1 MQTERH
7 GFQAEVSRLL
17 DIVAHSLYS
26 DKSVF
31 LRELVSNAS
40 DACDKLRYLA
50 LTQPGLLKD
59 DPELKV
65 TIAID
70 KTGRQLT
77 IADNGI
83 GMDREDLINNLGTI
97 ARSGSAKFM
106 EELSQQAAG
115 GNGSAEGKTEGK
127 TAGNGKQDEKNLSL
141 IGQFGVGFYAAF
153 MVADKV
159 EVLSKKAGDSQAWLW
174 TSDGKGEFT
183 LEQAEKAGRGTEIIL
198 HLRADAGDYLDAT
211 KLSGIVAKYSDHI
224 QLPIHVTGDGEP
236 RKVNQGAALWT
247 RSKSEI
253 TPEQY
258 REFYHHVA
266 HAFDEPWA
274 TLHFKAEGK
283 IDYTGLLFIPSTKP
297 FDLFNPD
304 RKQALKLYVKRV
316 FITDHCEE
324 VLPHWLRFV
333 KGLVDSEDLP
343 LNISREMLQQNPVLT
358 MIRSGLVKRVLG
370 DLGKKAENEKEAYA
384 AFWENFGAVL
394 KEGLYEDPDQR
405 EALLKLARFRST
417 AGDDLVSLAEY
428 IGRMKDGQNAIY
440 YITGDSLEAVAKSA
454 QLEGYRA
461 KGVEVLLLTDPID
474 EFWIPAVETFD
485 GKDFKSVTR
494 GGADLDKVKAA
505 DAKADEKKPAAEG
518 IDNLI
523 ALMKLSLKDAVKDV
537 RLSSRLTDSAVCLV
551 ADDGDMDMHLARLLK
566 QHRQLSATMP
576 RVLEINGSHPLVAAL
591 AKAVS
596 AGGKNDAVTDVSWLL
611 LDQAKLQEGESLSD
625 PNAFGQRL
633 TALLQKVF

>member
-1 MQTERH
+1 MQMERH

-50 LTQPGLLKD
+50 LTEPGLIKE
-59 DPELKV
+59 DPEFKV
-65 TIAID
+65 TINID
-70 KTGRQLT
+70 KEKRQLT
-77 IADNGI
+77 VADNGI
-83 GMDREDLINNLGTI
+83 GMNHDDLIANLGTI

-106 EELSQQAAG
+106 EELAASKANG
-115 GNGSAEGKTEGK
+115 GGETGDG
-127 TAGNGKQDEKNLSL
+127 DKNVSL

-159 EVLSKKAGDSQAWLW
+159 EVVSRKAGEDQAWRW
-174 TSDGKGEFT
+174 ISDGKGEFT
-183 LEQAEKAGRGTEIIL
+183 VEPAEKAGRGSDIIL
-198 HLRADAGDYLDAT
+198 HLRADAGDYLDAA
-211 KLSGIVAKYSDHI
+211 KLTTIISKYSDHI
-224 QLPIHVTGDGEP
+224 QLPIHLTGDGEP
-236 RKVNQGAALWT
+236 RKINQGAALWT

-253 TPEQY
+253 TAEQY
-258 REFYHHVA
+258 RDFYRHVA

-343 LNISREMLQQNPVLT
+343 LNISREMLQQNPILT
-358 MIRSGLVKRVLG
+358 LIRGGLVKRVLAE
-370 DLGKKAENEKEAYA
+370 LGKKAENDAEAYRS
-384 AFWENFGAVL
+384 FWENFGAVL
-394 KEGLYEDPDQR
+394 KEGIYEEADHR

-417 AGDDLVSLAEY
+417 KSGTENELVSLADY
-428 IGRMKDGQNAIY
+428 IGRMQEGQDAIY
-440 YITGDSLEAVAKSA
+440 YITGDSLDAVAKSA
-454 QLEGYRA
+454 QLEGYKA

-474 EFWIPAVETFD
+474 EFWIPAVEKFD
-485 GKDFKSVTR
+485 GKEFKSVTR
-494 GGADLDKVKAA
+494 GGADLDKVKASA
-505 DAKADEKKPAAEG
+505 DAKPEEKKPAAEG
-518 IDNLI
+518 IDNLV
-523 ALMKLSLKDAVKDV
+523 ALMKLTLKESVKDV

-551 ADDGDMDMHLARLLK
+551 ADAGDMDMRLARLLK
-566 QHRQLSATMP
+566 QHRQLDATLP
-576 RVLEINGSHPLVAAL
+576 RVLEINGSHPLIAAL

-596 AGGKNDAVTDVSWLL
+596 SGAKKDAVGDASWVL
-611 LDQAKLQEGESLSD
+611 LDQAKLQEGETLSD
-625 PNAFGQRL
+625 PAAFGQRL
-633 TALLQKVF
+633 SSLLQQVF

>member
-1 MQTERH
+1 MQMETH

-17 DIVAHSLYS
+17 DIVAHALYS

-50 LTQPGLLKD
+50 LTEPGLIKE
-59 DPELKV
+59 DPEFKV

-70 KTGRQLT
+70 QAKRQLT

-83 GMDREDLINNLGTI
+83 GMSREDLINNLGTI

-106 EELSQQAAG
+106 EELSAAKAG
-115 GNGSAEGKTEGK
+115 GDGDKS
-127 TAGNGKQDEKNLSL
+127 LSL

-159 EVLSKKAGDSQAWLW
+159 EVLSRKAGETQAWLW

-183 LEQAEKAGRGTEIIL
+183 VASAEKAGRGSDIIL
-198 HLRADAGDYLDAT
+198 HLRDDAGDFLNAG
-211 KLSGIVAKYSDHI
+211 KLGAIITKYSDHI
-224 QLPIHVTGDGEP
+224 QLPIHLTGDGEP
-236 RKVNQGAALWT
+236 RKINQGAALWA
-247 RSKSEI
+247 RSKSEV
-253 TPEQY
+253 TAEQY
-258 REFYHHVA
+258 RDFYRHVA

-283 IDYTGLLFIPSTKP
+283 IDYTGLLFIPSAKP
-297 FDLFNPD
+297 MDLFNPD

-343 LNISREMLQQNPVLT
+343 LNISREMLQQNPILT
-358 MIRSGLVKRVLG
+358 MIRGGLVKRVLG
-370 DLGKKAENEKEAYA
+370 ELTKKAENEAEAYR

-394 KEGLYEDPDQR
+394 KEGIYEEAEHR
-405 EALLKLARFRST
+405 EALLKLTRFRST
-417 AGDDLVSLAEY
+417 KSEGDNLVSLADY
-428 IGRMKDGQNAIY
+428 VGRMQAGQEAIY
-440 YITGDSLEAVAKSA
+440 YITGDSLEAVSRSA

-474 EFWIPAVETFD
+474 EFWIPAVEKFD
-485 GKDFKSVTR
+485 GKEFKSVTR
-494 GGADLDKVKAA
+494 GGADLDRIKDAD
-505 DAKADEKKPAAEG
+505 DAKKTEKKPAAAG
-518 IDNLI
+518 IDSLI
-523 ALMKLSLKDAVKDV
+523 ALMKLTLSDSVKDV

-551 ADDGDMDMHLARLLK
+551 ADEGDMDMRLARLLK
-566 QHRQLSATMP
+566 QHRQLDNALP
-576 RVLEINGSHPLVAAL
+576 RVLEINGSHPLIEAL
-591 AKAVS
+591 SKAVS
-596 AGGKNDAVTDVSWLL
+596 SGDKKDAVGDASWVL

-625 PNAFGQRL
+625 PAAFGQRL
-633 TALLQKVF
+633 AKLLQQVF

>member
-1 MQTERH
+1 MQMERH

-40 DACDKLRYLA
+40 DACDKLRYLS
-50 LTQPGLLKD
+50 LTEPGLIKD
-59 DPELKV
+59 DPEFKV
-65 TIAID
+65 TIQLD
-70 KTGRQLT
+70 KDKRLLT

-83 GMDREDLINNLGTI
+83 GMNHDDLISHLGTI

-106 EELSQQAAG
+106 EELAATKASG
-115 GNGSAEGKTEGK
+115 GEAKEGG
-127 TAGNGKQDEKNLSL
+127 DKNVSL

-159 EVLSKKAGDSQAWLW
+159 EVVSRKAGEAQAWRW

-183 LEQAEKAGRGTEIIL
+183 VEPAEKEGRGTDIIL
-198 HLRADAGDYLDAT
+198 HLRTDADEFLNAGRLGT
-211 KLSGIVAKYSDHI
+211 IISKYSDHI
-224 QLPIHVTGDGEP
+224 QLPIHLTGDGEP
-236 RKVNQGAALWT
+236 RKINQGAALWA

-253 TPEQY
+253 TEEQY
-258 REFYHHVA
+258 RDFYRHVA
-266 HAFDEPWA
+266 HAFDDPWA

-297 FDLFNPD
+297 IDLFNPD
-304 RKQALKLYVKRV
+304 RKQALKLYVKRI

-343 LNISREMLQQNPVLT
+343 LNISREMLQQNPILT
-358 MIRSGLVKRVLG
+358 LIRGGLVKRVLG
-370 DLGKKAENEKEAYA
+370 ELGKKAENDREAYKV
-384 AFWENFGAVL
+384 FWENFGAVL
-394 KEGLYEDPDQR
+394 KEGIYEEAEQR

-417 AGDDLVSLAEY
+417 KSDGENELVSLADY
-428 IGRMKDGQNAIY
+428 VGRMQEGQEAIY
-440 YITGDSLEAVAKSA
+440 YITGDNLDAVAKSA
-454 QLEGYRA
+454 QLEGYKA

-474 EFWIPAVETFD
+474 EFWIPAVEKFD
-485 GKDFKSVTR
+485 GKEFKSVTR
-494 GGADLDKVKAA
+494 GGADLDKVKAPA
-505 DAKADEKKPAAEG
+505 DAKAPEKKPAAEG

-523 ALMKLSLKDAVKDV
+523 ALMKLTLKDTVKDV

-551 ADDGDMDMHLARLLK
+551 ADEGDMDMRLARLLK
-566 QHRQLSATMP
+566 QHRQLDATLQ
-576 RVLEINGSHPLVAAL
+576 RVLEINGSHPLIAAL

-596 AGGKNDAVTDVSWLL
+596 SGSKTDAVGDASWVL
-611 LDQAKLQEGESLSD
+611 LDQAKLQEGETLSD
-625 PNAFGQRL
+625 PAAFGQRL
-633 TALLQKVF
+633 SSLLQQVF

>member
-1 MQTERH
+1 MQMERH

-40 DACDKLRYLA
+40 DACDKLRYLS
-50 LTQPGLLKD
+50 LTEPGLIKD
-59 DPELKV
+59 DPEFKV
-65 TIAID
+65 TIQLD
-70 KTGRQLT
+70 KDKRLLT

-83 GMDREDLINNLGTI
+83 GMNHDDLISHLGTI

-106 EELSQQAAG
+106 EELAATKASG
-115 GNGSAEGKTEGK
+115 GDAKEGG
-127 TAGNGKQDEKNLSL
+127 DKNVSL

-159 EVLSKKAGDSQAWLW
+159 EVLSRKAGETQAWRW

-183 LEQAEKAGRGTEIIL
+183 VEPAEKTGRGTDIVL
-198 HLRADAGDYLDAT
+198 HLRADADEFLNAGRLGT
-211 KLSGIVAKYSDHI
+211 IISKYSDHI
-224 QLPIHVTGDGEP
+224 QLPIHLTGDGEP
-236 RKVNQGAALWT
+236 RKINQGAALWA

-253 TPEQY
+253 TEEQY
-258 REFYHHVA
+258 RDFYRHVA

-297 FDLFNPD
+297 IDLFNPD
-304 RKQALKLYVKRV
+304 RKQALKLYVKRI

-343 LNISREMLQQNPVLT
+343 LNISREMLQQNPILT
-358 MIRSGLVKRVLG
+358 LIRGGLVKRVLG
-370 DLGKKAENEKEAYA
+370 ELGKKAENDKEAYK

-394 KEGLYEDPDQR
+394 KEGIYEEAEQR
-405 EALLKLARFRST
+405 ETLLKLARFRST
-417 AGDDLVSLAEY
+417 KSDGENELVSLADY
-428 IGRMKDGQNAIY
+428 VGRMQEGQEAIY
-440 YITGDSLEAVAKSA
+440 YITGDNLDAVARSA
-454 QLEGYRA
+454 QLEGYKA

-474 EFWIPAVETFD
+474 EFWIPAVEKFD
-485 GKDFKSVTR
+485 GKEFKSVTR

-505 DAKADEKKPAAEG
+505 PDAKTPEKKPAAEG

-523 ALMKLSLKDAVKDV
+523 ALMKLTLKDTVKDV

-551 ADDGDMDMHLARLLK
+551 ADEGDMDMRLARLLK
-566 QHRQLSATMP
+566 QHRQLDATLQ
-576 RVLEINGSHPLVAAL
+576 RVLEINGSHPLIAAL

-596 AGGKNDAVTDVSWLL
+596 NGSKKDAVSDASWVL
-611 LDQAKLQEGESLSD
+611 LDQAKLQEGETLSD
-625 PNAFGQRL
+625 PTAFGQRL
-633 TALLQKVF
+633 SGLLQQVF

>member
-1 MQTERH
+1 MQMERH

-50 LTQPGLLKD
+50 LTEPGLIKD
-59 DPELKV
+59 DPEFKV
-65 TIAID
+65 TVAID
-70 KTGRQLT
+70 KATRQLT

-83 GMDREDLINNLGTI
+83 GMSREDLINNLGTI

-106 EELSQQAAG
+106 EELAA
-115 GNGSAEGKTEGK
+115 SK
-127 TAGNGKQDEKNLSL
+127 AGEKGDGDKNLSL

-159 EVLSKKAGDSQAWLW
+159 EVLSRKAGETQAWLW

-183 LEQAEKAGRGTEIIL
+183 VSPAEKAGRGSDIIL
-198 HLRADAGDYLDAT
+198 HLRADADDYLDAG
-211 KLSGIVAKYSDHI
+211 KLSSIIAKYSDHI
-224 QLPIHVTGDGEP
+224 QLPIHLTGDGEP
-236 RKVNQGAALWT
+236 RKINQGAALWA
-247 RSKSEI
+247 RSKSEV
-253 TPEQY
+253 TEEQY
-258 REFYHHVA
+258 RDFYRHVA

-343 LNISREMLQQNPVLT
+343 LNISREMLQLNPILT
-358 MIRSGLVKRVLG
+358 LIRNGLVKRVLSE
-370 DLGKKAENEKEAYA
+370 LGKKAENDAEAYRV
-384 AFWENFGAVL
+384 FWDNFGAVL
-394 KEGLYEDPDQR
+394 KEGIYEEAEHR

-417 AGDDLVSLAEY
+417 KADGETALVSLADY
-428 IGRMKDGQNAIY
+428 IGRMQEGQEAIY
-440 YITGDSLEAVAKSA
+440 YITGDNLEAVTKSA

-461 KGVEVLLLTDPID
+461 KGIEVLLLTDPID
-474 EFWIPAVETFD
+474 EFWIPAVEKFD
-485 GKDFKSVTR
+485 GKEFKSVTR
-494 GGADLDKVKAA
+494 GGADLDKIKAAA
-505 DAKADEKKPAAEG
+505 DAKPAENKPAAEG

-523 ALMKLSLKDAVKDV
+523 ALMKLTLKDAVKDV

-551 ADDGDMDMHLARLLK
+551 ADEGDMDMRLARLLK
-566 QHRQLSATMP
+566 QHRQLDSTLP
-576 RVLEINGSHPLVAAL
+576 RVLEINGSHPLIAAL
-591 AKAVS
+591 AKAVTS
-596 AGGKNDAVTDVSWLL
+596 GSKKEAVGDASWVL
-611 LDQAKLQEGESLSD
+611 LDQAKLQEGESLND
-625 PNAFGQRL
+625 PVTFGQRL
-633 TALLQKVF
+633 AGLLQQVF

>member
-1 MQTERH
+1 MQMERH

-40 DACDKLRYLA
+40 DACDKLRYLS
-50 LTQPGLLKD
+50 LTEPGLIKD
-59 DPELKV
+59 DPEFKV
-65 TIAID
+65 TIQLD
-70 KTGRQLT
+70 KDKRQLT

-83 GMDREDLINNLGTI
+83 GMNHDDLISHLGTI

-106 EELSQQAAG
+106 EELAAAKASG
-115 GNGSAEGKTEGK
+115 ADT
-127 TAGNGKQDEKNLSL
+127 DKNVSL

-159 EVLSKKAGDSQAWLW
+159 EVVSRKAGEAQAWRW

-183 LEQAEKAGRGTEIIL
+183 VEPAEKPGRGTDIIL
-198 HLRADAGDYLDAT
+198 HLRADADEFLNAGR
-211 KLSGIVAKYSDHI
+211 LSTIISKYSDHI
-224 QLPIHVTGDGEP
+224 QLPIHLTGDGEP
-236 RKVNQGAALWT
+236 RKINQGAALWA

-253 TPEQY
+253 TEEQY
-258 REFYHHVA
+258 RDFYRHVA

-297 FDLFNPD
+297 IDLFNPD
-304 RKQALKLYVKRV
+304 RKQALKLYVKRI

-343 LNISREMLQQNPVLT
+343 LNISREMLQQNPILT
-358 MIRSGLVKRVLG
+358 LIRGGLVKRVLG
-370 DLGKKAENEKEAYA
+370 ELGKKAENDKEAYK

-394 KEGLYEDPDQR
+394 KEGIYEEAEHR
-405 EALLKLARFRST
+405 ETLLKLARFRST
-417 AGDDLVSLAEY
+417 KNGAENELVSLADY
-428 IGRMKDGQNAIY
+428 VGRMQEGQDAIY
-440 YITGDSLEAVAKSA
+440 YITGDNLDAVAKSA
-454 QLEGYRA
+454 QLEGYKA

-485 GKDFKSVTR
+485 SKEFKSVTR

-505 DAKADEKKPAAEG
+505 PDAKAPEKKPAAEG
-518 IDNLI
+518 IDNLV
-523 ALMKLSLKDAVKDV
+523 ALMKLTLKDAVKDV

-551 ADDGDMDMHLARLLK
+551 ADEGDMDMRLARLLK
-566 QHRQLSATMP
+566 QHRQLDATLP
-576 RVLEINGSHPLVAAL
+576 RVLEINGSHPLIAAL

-596 AGGKNDAVTDVSWLL
+596 SGAKKDAVGDASWML
-611 LDQAKLQEGESLSD
+611 LDQAKLQEGETLSD
-625 PNAFGQRL
+625 PSAFGQRL
-633 TALLQKVF
+633 SGLLQQVF